1 MEKYLLRKDI
11 MNLNLN
17 QWTIIEDIEQKG
29 TVEVTIKGF
38 YDLLG
43 FTGGMFLTGKAN
55 EHEAKFIAEF
65 YDYGREKAKAD
76 AAEGK
81 LPLCGVSFAYE
92 LLKQWLEYVEDKQMS
107 APIEDTEKWISEY
120 ES

>member
-1 MEKYLLRKDI
+1 MK
-11 MNLNLN
+11 LNLD
-17 QWTIIEDIEQKG
+17 QWSIIEDIEQDG

-38 YDLLG
+38 YELLG

-55 EHEAKFIAEF
+55 ENEAKFIAEF
-65 YDYGREKAKAD
+65 YNYGRARAKVD
-76 AAEGK
+76 ATEGK
-81 LPLCGVSFAYE
+81 LPLCGISFAYE
-92 LLKQWLEYVEDKQMS
+92 LLKQWIEYIESKQMS